1 MPPYARKN
9 RAPQAPTERILSQLA
24 EEAEEQIRRLLAGA
38 PQAGSLR
45 PSSLRSPLLL
55 RPRVAHDDSLR
66 RSLRGL
72 RSREPESLH
81 THTHKKA
88 QGLQALRKD
97 MAALRKDVAA
107 LGLRAP

>member
-1 MPPYARKN
+1 M
-9 RAPQAPTERILSQLA
+9 
-24 EEAEEQIRRLLAGA
+24 
-38 PQAGSLR
+38 R

-66 RSLRGL
+66 RSLRSL

-81 THTHKKA
+81 THTHRHKKA

-97 MAALRKDVAA
+97 MAVLRKDVAA